1 MRTESDYSRG
11 IVDALNQQSE
21 YAIDTEDAARPMDAI
36 HAIENGDLLFG
47 VHERQSL
54 KRIAM
59 PRRSPNRAQR
69 LMRMLWP
76 WVWPVTVACGFV
88 AFLWACIVWALT
100 MRAGG

>member
-11 IVDALNQQSE
+11 IVDTLNQQSE
-21 YAIDTEDAARPMDAI
+21 YAIDNEDAARRMDRI
-36 HAIENGDLLFG
+36 YHDD
-47 VHERQSL
+47 RQSL
-54 KRIAM
+54 KRVAM

-76 WVWPVTVACGFV
+76 WVWPVIVTCGFV
-88 AFLWACIVWALT
+88 AFFWACIVWALT